1 MLNLLAE
8 SILRLLQ
15 LNAIETTYVKRLKFR
30 EKAEHNQMSS
40 NSALEQT
47 IGKVLVQKEAELISQ
62 IDSAYQESLDNLES
76 SRGKLEAERT
86 RIIEAARKQ
95 AENLRRQIIGSARLG
110 ARNQELLTIEN
121 AVNKAFEEAKKKLQ
135 ALSSTDTYKELLK
148 HMLEESISAVGESSA
163 VIIECNKKD
172 DELVR
177 KVVSELQS
185 SGKLQQA
192 TVSDQH
198 IDVLGGIRIKSADG
212 TMSYDNTLDSRIERL
227 KPLIRKNIAQMLR
240 GVE

>member
-1 MLNLLAE
+1 
-8 SILRLLQ
+8 
-15 LNAIETTYVKRLKFR
+15 
-30 EKAEHNQMSS
+30 MSS
-40 NSALEQT
+40 NSALEQM

-86 RIIEAARKQ
+86 RIVEAARKQ
-95 AENLRRQIIGSARLG
+95 AENLRRQIIGSARLA

-135 ALSSTDTYKELLK
+135 ASSSTDSYKELLR
-148 HMLEESISAVGESSA
+148 HMVEESVSAVGGSNA
-163 VIIECNKKD
+163 VIIECNKND
-172 DELVR
+172 EELVR
-177 KVVSELQS
+177 KGVSELQD
-185 SGKLQQA
+185 SGKMQQAA

-198 IDVLGGIRIKSADG
+198 IDVLGGIRIKSSDG
-212 TMSYDNTLDSRIERL
+212 TMTYDNTLDSRIERL